1 MKKHVWT
8 KFIQNANK
16 KSKEIDKDSK
26 VIRKLRKNL
35 HLFQKIYFYVGV
47 FNILSNVYI
56 VGLFSDTTII

>member
-35 HLFQKIYFYVGV
+35 HLFQKY
-47 FNILSNVYI
+47 ILLRRN
-56 VGLFSDTTII
+56 